1 MVSLKKKI
9 KYMLTKIK
17 IVGLDKIEYL
27 QTRKNM
33 EIIQKSYDM
42 IQQYFIEEENT
53 ICIYSKC
60 I

>member
-1 MVSLKKKI
+1 
-9 KYMLTKIK
+9 MLTKIK